1 MKYEIGQL
9 VLLKTTWLPSDN
21 AIGLIYECN
30 EKTTTYM
37 VFWFDNEYSEEMES
51 SIIPY
56 LE

>member
-9 VLLKTTWLPSDN
+9 VLFKAVGQHSDN
-21 AIGLIYECN
+21 IIGSIYECK

-37 VFWFDNEYSEEMES
+37 VFWFDNEYSEEMEG

>member
-9 VLLKTTWLPSDN
+9 VLLETVWLPSDN
-21 AIGLIYECN
+21 TIGLIYESK

-37 VFWFDNEYSEEMES
+37 VFWFDDEYSEEMES

>member
-9 VLLKTTWLPSDN
+9 VLFKAVGLPSDN
-21 AIGLIYECN
+21 IIGSIYECK

-37 VFWFDNEYSEEMES
+37 VFWFDNEYSEEMED